1 MKIIDRYLLKSFWI
15 TFTSVFVILFF
26 IFILQ
31 TVWLF
36 ISELAGKDLDTLMV
50 IKFLLF
56 AMPRIVPM
64 VLPLSVVLAS
74 IMTFGSLAENY
85 EFAAM
90 KSSGISFQRSLR
102 YLTYFI
108 LLLSVVSFFFAN
120 NVIPFAEYKFIN
132 FRRNIAQ
139 LKPALAIAEGQFS
152 EIGNYS
158 IKVMK
163 KRGEKGNFL
172 EDITIHRTDNKGG
185 GNTTVIK
192 AKTGELISSEDSNTL
207 KLVLNEGTYYEDIAT
222 KFEDRNKIPFAK
234 GTFKRDVFNIDLSKL
249 NQDNQNGMDLSNTFT
264 MLNISE
270 LRYTLD
276 SLNNN
281 YKQEAKSYSENSYAR
296 TGIAASNRDMPQFD
310 KTMPIQDITAFLTP
324 DQKKEVYRFAYS
336 TIENAS
342 FNLEGAAF
350 EMEAKQKNINKHWIS
365 IYDKFMIAF
374 SCLLMFFIGAP
385 LGSIIRKGGI
395 GLPIVFSVIIF
406 IIFHFINTFG
416 KRLAQENGITPFLGV
431 WLSSIILLP
440 LAIILTYRAINDI
453 GGMVTF
459 DGITEPIVQFFR
471 KNKTST
477 TSASAIIGV
486 PVISFDQEGI
496 ESSEALDQTANKSDL
511 KHSDD
516 KNVFI
521 SDPLNHDFIH
531 KMNTRALISYGV
543 VMVLLV
549 LNFICNTTFIIGGI
563 SSALLI
569 LCYFVFKVQM
579 EFIKKRQ
586 PIEPGI
592 PISLLTAF
600 PFYPINYWFI
610 RKQLN
615 KIVLK

>member
-64 VLPLSVVLAS
+64 VLPLSVLLAS

-108 LLLSVVSFFFAN
+108 LLLSIVSFFFAN
-120 NVIPFAEYKFIN
+120 NVIPYAEYKFIN

-172 EDITIHRTDNKGG
+172 ENITIHRTDSNGG

-207 KLVLNEGTYYEDIAT
+207 KLVLHDGTYYEDVAT

-249 NQDNQNGMDLSNTFT
+249 NQESQNGMDLSNTFT
-264 MLNISE
+264 MLNINE

-281 YKQEAKSYSENSYAR
+281 YKQEAKSYGENSYAR
-296 TGIAASNRDMPQFD
+296 TGIITPNTGMQKFN
-310 KTMPIQDITAFLTP
+310 KTMPAKDITAYLTS

-336 TIENAS
+336 NVENAG
-342 FNLEGAAF
+342 FNLDSAAF
-350 EMEAKQKNINKHWIS
+350 EMEAKQKNINKHWIA
-365 IYDKFMIAF
+365 IFDKFMIAF
-374 SCLLMFFIGAP
+374 SCILMFFIGAP
-385 LGSIIRKGGI
+385 LGAIIRKGGI

-416 KRLAQENGITPFLGV
+416 KRLAQENGISPFLGV
-431 WLSSIILLP
+431 WLSSLILLP
-440 LAIILTYRAINDI
+440 LALLLTYRAINDI

-459 DGITEPIVQFFR
+459 DIITEPILKFF
-471 KNKTST
+471 KKKSKEDITQLPPSPDKIDSENGTGLKTIEPIDLSNLNYEMVIKMNNKALLLYGIVFFVAILTVIINT
-477 TSASAIIGV
+477 TILLVGLFAALIMLLIYV
-486 PVISFDQEGI
+486 YKLQQE
-496 ESSEALDQTANKSDL
+496 
-511 KHSDD
+511 
-516 KNVFI
+516 
-521 SDPLNHDFIH
+521 IH
-531 KMNTRALISYGV
+531 KNAPG
-543 VMVLLV
+543 
-549 LNFICNTTFIIGGI
+549 F
-563 SSALLI
+563 
-569 LCYFVFKVQM
+569 
-579 EFIKKRQ
+579 
-586 PIEPGI
+586 EPGI
-592 PISLLTAF
+592 VISLLTAF
-600 PFYPINYWFI
+600 PFFPLNYWYI
-610 RKQLN
+610 QNQINNSSTKN
-615 KIVLK
+615 NA